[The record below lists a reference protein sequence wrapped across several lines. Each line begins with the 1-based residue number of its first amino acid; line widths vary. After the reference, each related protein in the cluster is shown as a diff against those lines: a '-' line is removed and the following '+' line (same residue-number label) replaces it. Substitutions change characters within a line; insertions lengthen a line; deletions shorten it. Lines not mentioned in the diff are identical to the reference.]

1 MKKLLGTILS
11 VIVLVSI
18 IVGGVYYIYFYP
30 QTEVKSLDSDISI
43 NQLEI
48 LKRFI
53 PNNTSFSLNKISVD
67 SDVKFSEDEITDF
80 AILAV
85 RNIEDIK
92 DNITGI
98 LINIEK
104 DEIKLVVDAKY
115 KSIPV
120 ELNLVFNCRSE
131 DGNAVLHY
139 KKGSVGFFSVSK
151 DKILKNIGENKWLKV
166 DESRGDIIVT
176 LDSIDGLEIT
186 NVTTDKDNIE
196 LSIHGDIS
204 IFK

>member
-139 KKGSVGFFSVSK
+139 KKGSVGFFSISK
-151 DKILKNIGENKWLKV
+151 DKILKNIVENKWLKV